1 MWQIINPLT
10 YTNLPNQDSDII
22 LATWKPFSQQGES
35 SHRWSDQL
43 LVTLPRQVGL
53 TIPSFR
59 YFSLVL
65 KPPKSFQHVSTCFYK
80 GSILPVPL
88 FFAAAGCAGCAALP
102 AGPCVLHCHG
112 PWFNGWAVGCP
123 LYFFHF
129 GTGRYPTNRIK
140 FINSI
145 HMGLLLLGNMM

>member
-1 MWQIINPLT
+1 MWQSINPLT

-59 YFSLVL
+59 YFSLGFEATKEFSACFNMFL
-65 KPPKSFQHVSTCFYK
+65 QGFHPPGATILCCCRLRRLRSTSRGSMCATLPWPLVQRLGSWMPSVFLSFWHR
-80 GSILPVPL
+80 PVP
-88 FFAAAGCAGCAALP
+88 
-102 AGPCVLHCHG
+102 
-112 PWFNGWAVGCP
+112 N
-123 LYFFHF
+123 
-129 GTGRYPTNRIK
+129 K
-140 FINSI
+140 
-145 HMGLLLLGNMM
+145 